1 MISPLLSCAMIVR
14 DEPPEQLARALSS
27 IRPLVDE
34 LVVLDTGSSSPAK
47 PELVD
52 VFDVYGGCNG
62 KDGQMLDFAAA
73 RNESFS
79 RCSGDFVVWLDADDV
94 VQAPGGAPAPPDVL
108 RKACIPR
115 TAVYFPYQYDERI
128 RFQTVRVVPRGTL
141 WAQPI
146 HEFLRELPEGQMR
159 WDVEWVHVRAG
170 EASLKSALRNL
181 RICDYWRSHPAYKN
195 DSRFLFNLGQSYWDL
210 AIRTTAIEHVRYK
223 AKALGAYTRAYE
235 HPAGWIDLQFV
246 AAVRC
251 ANMVLPD
258 HDKYLSWA
266 WNAVKARP
274 DWPAGHFLVGKA
286 YYHLSE
292 RHFHSGNGAKSLQ
305 CAKWSVQA
313 FEQGLR
319 LPPEETELWIENER
333 NVTVPRFLSGMLH
346 RVGHSAEAVAV
357 CQRAMSFA
365 REPEIRAELLGA
377 INMYRAAVRAACE
390 TDSPLPPICN

>member
-1 MISPLLSCAMIVR
+1 MSPLLSCAMIVR

-79 RCSGDFVVWLDADDV
+79 RCSGQYIVWLDSDDV
-94 VQAPGGAPAPPDVL
+94 VQGPKGTPLDSGVL
-108 RKACIPR
+108 REACKPN
-115 TAVYFPYQYDERI
+115 TAVLFPYQYDERI
-128 RFQTVRVVPRGTL
+128 RFSPVRIVPRGTL

-146 HEFLRELPEGQMR
+146 HEFLRELPQADKR
-159 WDVEWVHVRAG
+159 QDVEWVHLREG
-170 EASLKSALRNL
+170 GASLKSALRNL
-181 RICDYWRSHPAYKN
+181 RICQYWEKHPAYRN
-195 DSRFLFNLGQSYWDL
+195 DSRFLFNLGQSYWDM
-210 AIRTTAIEHVRYK
+210 AIRTEGKEHEGYK
-223 AKALGAYTRAYE
+223 QKALASYTKACL
-235 HPAGWIDLQFV
+235 HPEGWRDLQLV

-258 HDKYLSWA
+258 HQKYLHWA
-266 WNAVKARP
+266 WEAVKCRP
-274 DWPAGHFLVGKA
+274 DWPSGHFLVGKA

-292 RHFHSGNGAKSLQ
+292 KSFQEGKGAESAFF
-305 CAKWSVQA
+305 AKWSVQA

-319 LPPEETELWIENER
+319 LPTEDTTLWIENER
-333 NVTVPRFLSGMLH
+333 DTVVIQFLSGMLH
-346 RVGHSAEAVAV
+346 RVGRTAEAITY
-357 CQRAMSFA
+357 CQRAMSFERNPITRKQYLEA
-365 REPEIRAELLGA
+365 ITSYRTRLSAQPQVREA
-377 INMYRAAVRAACE
+377 N
-390 TDSPLPPICN
+390 S